1 MIAMQSA
8 AQREILY
15 DSPWI
20 SWERM
25 PAGNAN
31 AWIQQIKFYDR
42 WLFLVTDETG
52 RNYRD
57 CENDEECYRIIE
69 EAFPVTML
77 VGNRKDG
84 AIEIAE
90 AASKITI

>member
-8 AQREILY
+8 AHREILY
-15 DSPWI
+15 DSPWV
-20 SWERM
+20 SWERI
-25 PAGNAN
+25 PAGNAK

-42 WLFLVTDETG
+42 WLFLVTDDAG

-69 EAFPVTML
+69 EAFPVTRL

-84 AIEIAE
+84 AIEIMQ

>member
-1 MIAMQSA
+1 MMAMQSA

-15 DSPWI
+15 DSPWV
-20 SWERM
+20 SWERL
-25 PAGNAN
+25 PAGNTK

-42 WLFLVTDETG
+42 WLFLVTDDAG

-77 VGNRKDG
+77 VGNRRNG
-84 AIEIAE
+84 AIEIMQ

>member
-15 DSPWI
+15 DSPWV

-25 PAGNAN
+25 PAGDAE

-42 WLFLVTDETG
+42 WLFLVTDEAG

-57 CENDEECYRIIE
+57 CAKTKSATGSSRRL
-69 EAFPVTML
+69 FP
-77 VGNRKDG
+77 
-84 AIEIAE
+84 
-90 AASKITI
+90 

>member
-1 MIAMQSA
+1 MIAAQSPV
-8 AQREILY
+8 QKETLY
-15 DSPWI
+15 DSGWV
-20 SWERM
+20 SWERVR
-25 PAGNAN
+25 AREGNI
-31 AWIQQIKFYDR
+31 WIQQIKFYDR
-42 WLFLVTDETG
+42 WLFLVTDHAG

-84 AIEIAE
+84 AIEIMQ

>member
-52 RNYRD
+52 RNYRTAKMMKSAT
-57 CENDEECYRIIE
+57 ESSRR
-69 EAFPVTML
+69 P
-77 VGNRKDG
+77 
-84 AIEIAE
+84 
-90 AASKITI
+90 SP

>member
-1 MIAMQSA
+1 MIAMQAA

-15 DSPWI
+15 DSPWV
-20 SWERM
+20 SWERV
-25 PAGNAN
+25 PAGKAK

-42 WLFLVTDETG
+42 WLFLVTDDAG
-52 RNYRD
+52 RNYRKF
-57 CENDEECYRIIE
+57 ENDEECYRIIE

-77 VGNRKDG
+77 VGNRRNG
-84 AIEIAE
+84 AIEIMQ